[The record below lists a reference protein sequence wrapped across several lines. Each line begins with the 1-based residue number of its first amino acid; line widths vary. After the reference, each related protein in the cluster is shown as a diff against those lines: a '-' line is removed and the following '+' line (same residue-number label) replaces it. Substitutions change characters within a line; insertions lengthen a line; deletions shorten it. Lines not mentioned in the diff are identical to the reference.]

1 MPVLGVSYCLSIGLR
16 QFAPVYVCTFF
27 KVLRWLFSTVLVSAM
42 DAFSHHVARPDS
54 MGEFGQTRQA
64 LPVGCRSN
72 TTDNTY
78 QMAKGRWVHDTTYDK
93 N

>member
-1 MPVLGVSYCLSIGLR
+1 MPVLGVSCCPFHRSAPICARLRLHLFQGSTLAVLDRTRIRNGCL
-16 QFAPVYVCTFF
+16 
-27 KVLRWLFSTVLVSAM
+27 
-42 DAFSHHVARPDS
+42 SHHVARPDS
-54 MGEFGQTRQA
+54 MGEFGQARQA

>member
-1 MPVLGVSYCLSIGLR
+1 MLVLGVSYCPSIGLR

-27 KVLRWLFSTVLVSAM
+27 MVLRWLFSTVPVSAM

-54 MGEFGQTRQA
+54 MGEFGQARQA

-72 TTDNTY
+72 TTANTY
-78 QMAKGRWVHDTTYDK
+78 QTAKCRWIKDTT
-93 N
+93 